1 MSFACLVLWAENSF
15 GQKEL
20 PKNHS
25 ESIKTESKQL
35 ESKSVESSNQQEATK
50 LEKSTV
56 SFQQRVKEKES
67 AVKEKSEN

>member
-20 PKNHS
+20 PKNS

-35 ESKSVESSNQQEATK
+35 ESKSVGSSNQQEATK